1 MTMGAPIGKQ
11 AIVIGAGISGLAAAQ
26 ALAGHFEQV
35 IVLERDRLPP
45 DATPRVGTPQAWH
58 LHGLLGGG
66 QQALSEL
73 FPGFEPD
80 LANAGAVPVR
90 VNLDLREER
99 AGYYPFP
106 QRDLGWV
113 GYTMSRPLI
122 ERTVRRCV
130 ERQANVTLRERCRAL
145 NIVAAPGGA
154 AVVGVE
160 YETTGGRREV
170 RPADLVVDASARGSL
185 TLALLRSIG
194 RPVPD
199 ETAIGVDIG
208 YATANFVI
216 PDDPPT
222 EWKAVMTFPQAPEN
236 TRGAM
241 ILPLEGKRWM
251 VTASGRQG
259 DRLPEDGEAFLAY
272 LQHLKTPTIYNTIKH
287 ARPLGSVVRF
297 GFSQSVWRHYE
308 RLGAFPRGL
317 LPIGDAICR
326 FNPVYAQGMSVA
338 AQEAHLLRRLLRTAA
353 IEADPLATLG
363 QTFLAAA
370 QPLIAAPWAMA
381 ATHDFA
387 FPQTRGQR
395 PADFA
400 STLQFGAALMR
411 LAARDPA
418 VHKLVVEVWH
428 LLKPQS
434 VYQDPAFRQRVM
446 EEMAAAA

>member
-1 MTMGAPIGKQ
+1 
-11 AIVIGAGISGLAAAQ
+11 
-26 ALAGHFEQV
+26 
-35 IVLERDRLPP
+35 
-45 DATPRVGTPQAWH
+45 VGTPQAWH

-80 LANAGAVPVR
+80 LVNAGAVPIR

-122 ERTVRRCV
+122 ELTVRRCV
-130 ERQANVTLRERCRAL
+130 ERQANVTLRERCRVL

-154 AVVGVE
+154 VVVGVE

-185 TLALLRSIG
+185 ILALLRSIG
-194 RPVPD
+194 RPLPD
-199 ETAIGVDIG
+199 ETTIGVDIG
-208 YATANFVI
+208 YATAVFAI
-216 PDDPPT
+216 PDDPPAD
-222 EWKAVMTFPQAPEN
+222 WKAVMTFPQAPEI
-236 TRGAM
+236 TRAAM
-241 ILPLEGKRWM
+241 ILPLEGNRWM
-251 VTASGRQG
+251 VTASGRDG
-259 DRLPEDGEAFLAY
+259 DRMPEDGEAFLAY
-272 LQHLKTPTIYNTIKH
+272 LQHLKTPTVYNAIKR
-287 ARPLGSVVRF
+287 AKPLGEVVRF

-317 LPIGDAICR
+317 LPVGDAICR

-338 AQEAHLLRRLLRTAA
+338 AQEACLLRRLLRAA
-353 IEADPLATLG
+353 TVDADPLATLG
-363 QTFLAAA
+363 QTFLAEA

-381 ATHDFA
+381 AIHDFA

-395 PADFA
+395 PADYDSA
-400 STLQFGAALMR
+400 LQFGTALMR

-418 VHKLVVEVWH
+418 VHKLIVEVWH

-434 VYQDPAFRQRVM
+434 VYQDPAFRRRVM